1 MDELAVFMPTKTALE
16 NIIEGVQVFADLSV
30 LTQGEHPLQFFT
42 ETFHIGKA
50 AAAGGENRSH

>member
-16 NIIEGVQVFADLSV
+16 DIIEGVQVPADLPA
-30 LTQGEHPLQFFT
+30 LTQGEHPFQLFT

-50 AAAGGENRSH
+50 AAAGGERLSR